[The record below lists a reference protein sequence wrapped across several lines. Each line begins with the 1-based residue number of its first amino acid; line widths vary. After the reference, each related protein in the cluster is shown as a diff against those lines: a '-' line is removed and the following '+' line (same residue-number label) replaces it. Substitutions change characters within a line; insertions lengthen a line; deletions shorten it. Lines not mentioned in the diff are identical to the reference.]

1 MTQSTQQP
9 SGQPPSQRAGARSDE
24 HAARHGALA
33 RAVRATGGMT
43 LLSRFGGLARD
54 VIVGRVFGVTVVGSA
69 FAAAFAV
76 PNMFRRLFGEGALS
90 AAFIPAYADA
100 LREGRAPADALASL
114 TVATLALVTTA
125 LTVVIELALLLV
137 LLLAPQDAERALSLK
152 LIMVM
157 LPFMPLICV
166 VAILAGMLQ
175 VHGRFGPAASGPLI
189 LNALIVGVG
198 AWCLLTGQ
206 LAGEGVA
213 YAFGIA
219 TVLSGATQCWW
230 FLRLLRPHVLWTRA
244 WAGVRGRAST
254 MLRKFVPVAL
264 GLGTLQLNAFVDMLI
279 AMWPVWVGPKVFEYD
294 YPLNEGSNV
303 ILSLVQRL
311 YQFPLGVFGIAV
323 ASAAFPLLARHAKD
337 NEHFVDTL
345 RRAVRM
351 SVYVGIPASAGLIL
365 VRHEA
370 VGVMFGHGKTGWS
383 VEDLAK
389 AASVLTGFAAGV
401 WAYSLNHVFTRTFYA
416 KGDTLTPMRVALA
429 MVGLNLV
436 LNVTLIWRLQEAGL
450 AWGTSIAAIVQCGVL
465 GVLARR
471 MLGREGWAG
480 GMLDRPTM
488 RAAGKVVLATVVMS
502 ACVWAALRAMPDAPA
517 GVSAWV
523 WQATRLGV
531 GLGVGGASYL
541 GLSLVLGMREWRWL
555 LGRV

>member
-1 MTQSTQQP
+1 
-9 SGQPPSQRAGARSDE
+9 
-24 HAARHGALA
+24 
-33 RAVRATGGMT
+33 MT
-43 LLSRFGGLARD
+43 LLSRLGGLARD
-54 VIVGRVFGVTVVGSA
+54 VIVGRVFGVTPVGSA
-69 FAAAFAV
+69 FATAFAV

-100 LREGRAPADALASL
+100 QRQGRDHADALASL
-114 TVATLALVTTA
+114 TVALLALVTTA
-125 LTVVIELALLLV
+125 LTVVIELGLLAV
-137 LLLAPQDAERALSLK
+137 LLLAPHDPERALSLK

-175 VHGRFGPAASGPLI
+175 AHNRFGPAASGPLI

-198 AWCLLTGQ
+198 AWCLLTGR

-213 YAFGIA
+213 YAFGVA
-219 TVLSGATQCWW
+219 TVLSGVTQCWW
-230 FLRLLRPHVLWTRA
+230 FLRLLRPHVSWTRA
-244 WAGVRGRAST
+244 WGVASDRART

-279 AMWPVWVGPKVFEYD
+279 AMWPVWVGPTLLGRA
-294 YPLNEGSNV
+294 YPLTEGSAV

-323 ASAAFPLLARHAKD
+323 AAAAFPLLARHAKEND
-337 NEHFVDTL
+337 HFVDTL

-351 SVYVGIPASAGLIL
+351 SVYIGIPASAGLIL

-370 VGVMFGHGKTGWS
+370 VGVMFGHGKTGWTPA
-383 VEDLAK
+383 DLAK
-389 AASVLTGFAAGV
+389 AAAVLAGFSAGV

-416 KGDTLTPMRVALA
+416 KSDTMTPMRVALA

-450 AWGTSIAAIVQCGVL
+450 AWGTSIAAIVQCVVL
-465 GVLARR
+465 GALARR
-471 MLGREGWAG
+471 MLGREGWSG
-480 GMLDRPTM
+480 GMLDAASV
-488 RAAGKVVLATVVMS
+488 RAAMKVVLATCGMS
-502 ACVWAALRAMPDAPA
+502 VCVWATLRWMPAATAD
-517 GVSAWV
+517 GHTWT
-523 WQATRLGV
+523 WQAVRLGV
-531 GLGVGGASYL
+531 GLAAGGASYM
-541 GLSLVLGMREWRWL
+541 GLTLALRMPEWKWL
-555 LGRV
+555 IGRG

>member
-1 MTQSTQQP
+1 MTEPDAPT
-9 SGQPPSQRAGARSDE
+9 PPSPAPRDD

-33 RAVRATGGMT
+33 RAVRATGGVT

-54 VIVGRVFGVTVVGSA
+54 IIVGRVFGVTVVGAA

-100 LREGRAPADALASL
+100 QREGRPQADALASL
-114 TVATLALVTTA
+114 TVGALALITTG

-137 LLLAPQDAERALSLK
+137 LVLAPHDAERALSLK

-175 VHGRFGPAASGPLI
+175 VHGKFGPAASGPLI

-206 LAGEGVA
+206 LAGENVA

-230 FLRLLRPHVLWTRA
+230 FLRLLKPHVSWTRA
-244 WAGVRGRAST
+244 WDGVRERART
-254 MLRKFVPVAL
+254 MLKKFVPVAL

-279 AMWPVWVGPKVFEYD
+279 AMWPVWVGPTVLGYA
-294 YPLNEGSNV
+294 YPLKEGSNV

-323 ASAAFPLLARHAKD
+323 ASAAFPLLAKHAKD

-351 SVYVGIPASAGLIL
+351 SVYIGVPASAGLVL
-365 VRHEA
+365 VRHDA

-383 VEDLAK
+383 ADDLSR
-389 AASVLTGFAAGV
+389 AAAVLTGFAAGV

-416 KGDTLTPMRVALA
+416 KGDTMTPMRVAVA
-429 MVGLNLV
+429 MVGLNFA
-436 LNVTLIWRLQEAGL
+436 LNVTLIWALREAGL
-450 AWGTSIAAIVQCGVL
+450 AWGTSIAAIVQCVVL
-465 GVLARR
+465 GLLSRR
-471 MLGREGWAG
+471 LLVREGWGAG
-480 GMLDRPTM
+480 LLDAPTV
-488 RAAGKVVLATVVMS
+488 RAATKVVLATALMS
-502 ACVWAALRAMPDAPA
+502 ACVWAALWAMPAAEA
-517 GVSAWV
+517 GRHAWIS
-523 WQATRLGV
+523 QAVRLCA
-531 GLGVGGASYL
+531 GLAVGGISYL
-541 GLSLVLGMREWRWL
+541 ALSVALKMPEWRWL
-555 LGRV
+555 AGRA